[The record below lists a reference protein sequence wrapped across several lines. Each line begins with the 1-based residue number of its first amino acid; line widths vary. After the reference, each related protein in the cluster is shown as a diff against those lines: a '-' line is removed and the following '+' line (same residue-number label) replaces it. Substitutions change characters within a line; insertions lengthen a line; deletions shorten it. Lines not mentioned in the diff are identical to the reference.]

1 MESREKRRVRYLLVY
16 QLLCCSHLLPSACDA
31 RDLLNLLLH
40 HIIQELLL
48 TTSLIR
54 YQTPEVMKD
63 VMTAHIELFGKTI
76 HERVRSETSGKY
88 KKVLLALLNTVW
100 PEEG

>member
-1 MESREKRRVRYLLVY
+1 M
-16 QLLCCSHLLPSACDA
+16 
-31 RDLLNLLLH
+31 
-40 HIIQELLL
+40 
-48 TTSLIR
+48 IR